1 MKIMKKIWKK
11 EKKKKRIGSHGIITV
26 FLTLMMVPV
35 VAISSVMVD
44 VARLNLY
51 SSQAVMA
58 ADTYG
63 DAVLS
68 EFDNLLKELY
78 GLFSVTQNK
87 EDLRQSISLR
97 IRWDIP
103 SIRLV
108 MENLYPVL
116 CLTRMPM

>member
-1 MKIMKKIWKK
+1 MKIMKKIRKK
-11 EKKKKRIGSHGIITV
+11 EKKIKRIGSHGIITV

-63 DAVLS
+63 DTVLS
-68 EFDNLLKELY
+68 EFDNLLK
-78 GLFSVTQNK
+78 
-87 EDLRQSISLR
+87 
-97 IRWDIP
+97 
-103 SIRLV
+103 
-108 MENLYPVL
+108 
-116 CLTRMPM
+116 

>member
-1 MKIMKKIWKK
+1 MKIMKKSG
-11 EKKKKRIGSHGIITV
+11 KRKQRRREQAVMESSQSS
-26 FLTLMMVPV
+26 LTLMMVPV

-68 EFDNLLKELY
+68 EFDNLLKEL
-78 GLFSVTQNK
+78 
-87 EDLRQSISLR
+87 
-97 IRWDIP
+97 
-103 SIRLV
+103 
-108 MENLYPVL
+108 
-116 CLTRMPM
+116 

>member
-87 EDLRQSISLR
+87 E
-97 IRWDIP
+97 
-103 SIRLV
+103 
-108 MENLYPVL
+108 
-116 CLTRMPM
+116 